1 MTDLYYVQIAREERY
16 QREARNR
23 VQKRMDKLAQD
34 GRHSQRPPEH
44 HLIQHSL
51 KQIINEV
58 EMRISY
64 WRDASR
70 EGKPSKD
77 ADTYSK
83 LSKLTK
89 ENLHLFLA
97 EALSDC
103 IDFSMAR
110 KTRCNL
116 MMKIGT
122 RLSHMFLLQEL
133 QVNHAKEYKKAIK
146 RMRQKGEERKRVDT
160 LSFISKVAGV
170 DQSLETK
177 TFEGNCGLRVMTLIK
192 EVTKYFYEEKVDVK
206 HNKTEVFMRIN
217 DKVDEWIADG
227 IKHQLEIA
235 YYNTPMIVPP
245 TNWGNGLVI
254 GGGYLSAAQLPI
266 PFVKASQRSY
276 LDRLDETKDPR
287 LATVFNAVNYAQDTG
302 WRINKRIMN
311 LLQYALDA
319 GISIGSLPQ
328 LVSYT
333 QTPKP
338 RYSDEAAE
346 ILKKWHEA
354 KTKNEAFNN
363 REVWIATLPKSQQR
377 LVNFHLEWKKREEL
391 RHKNNHA
398 YAAEWMEVARNVT
411 TAKELSVYPSCYM
424 PHQVDFRGRVYA
436 VTQGGI
442 NPQGP
447 DYIKAMLQ
455 FDVGMELGERG
466 WYWLRWHTA
475 NVWGEDKAAHEDRVQ
490 WTDANIE
497 MIQMIASDPLQ
508 YREWEGADK
517 KFQFLAC
524 CFEIDEAL
532 KRQGGPTKYESR
544 MPIALDG
551 SCSGLQHLGM
561 ATRCETTGRAVNL
574 LAGDKPSDIYQIV
587 ADKVAAYLDQV
598 VSGKLRVKKEVWQ
611 GQVKKW
617 QEWPAAWKNGKL
629 SRSITKRS
637 VMTYPYGS
645 VAFGFGN
652 QLLADILEPAYEEA
666 QKNAYTL
673 GKAVKDVFPWSDE
686 AELENGA
693 RFLAW
698 LIYKAVVETVVVP
711 AQVMEELKKLASLI
725 NKADTDVWWT
735 TPLGFRVEQ
744 RYRNEET
751 GRLDSTI
758 KGLSFY
764 DPTYGEYKKGKRMQ
778 VSFKYNADEL
788 DKNKQRDAIAPNVV
802 HSLDA
807 THLMMTVCAAHDQG
821 IKHFALIH
829 DSFGTHAANTDLM
842 FRTVREQMVELYK
855 DDPLG
860 QIIEDLKGQIMKDEL
875 KNLPKPHSKGL
886 LKIEEILESQYAFA

>member
-1 MTDLYYVQIAREERY
+1 MV
-16 QREARNR
+16 
-23 VQKRMDKLAQD
+23 
-34 GRHSQRPPEH
+34 
-44 HLIQHSL
+44 
-51 KQIINEV
+51 
-58 EMRISY
+58 
-64 WRDASR
+64 
-70 EGKPSKD
+70 
-77 ADTYSK
+77 
-83 LSKLTK
+83 
-89 ENLHLFLA
+89 
-97 EALSDC
+97 
-103 IDFSMAR
+103 
-110 KTRCNL
+110 
-116 MMKIGT
+116 
-122 RLSHMFLLQEL
+122 
-133 QVNHAKEYKKAIK
+133 
-146 RMRQKGEERKRVDT
+146 
-160 LSFISKVAGV
+160 
-170 DQSLETK
+170 
-177 TFEGNCGLRVMTLIK
+177 
-192 EVTKYFYEEKVDVK
+192 
-206 HNKTEVFMRIN
+206 
-217 DKVDEWIADG
+217 
-227 IKHQLEIA
+227 
-235 YYNTPMIVPP
+235 
-245 TNWGNGLVI
+245 
-254 GGGYLSAAQLPI
+254 
-266 PFVKASQRSY
+266 
-276 LDRLDETKDPR
+276 
-287 LATVFNAVNYAQDTG
+287 LATLA
-302 WRINKRIMN
+302 
-311 LLQYALDA
+311 
-319 GISIGSLPQ
+319 
-328 LVSYT
+328 
-333 QTPKP
+333 
-338 RYSDEAAE
+338 
-346 ILKKWHEA
+346 H
-354 KTKNEAFNN
+354 
-363 REVWIATLPKSQQR
+363 
-377 LVNFHLEWKKREEL
+377 
-391 RHKNNHA
+391 
-398 YAAEWMEVARNVT
+398 
-411 TAKELSVYPSCYM
+411 
-424 PHQVDFRGRVYA
+424 
-436 VTQGGI
+436 
-442 NPQGP
+442 
-447 DYIKAMLQ
+447 
-455 FDVGMELGERG
+455 GER
-466 WYWLRWHTA
+466 L
-475 NVWGEDKAAHEDRVQ
+475 GEDKAAHADRVK
-490 WTDANIE
+490 WTDANIY

-508 YREWEGADK
+508 YREWEAADK
-517 KFQFLAC
+517 PFQFLAC

-532 KRQGGPTKYESR
+532 KTQGGPTKYESS

-744 RYRNEET
+744 RYRNKRQAALIVWLRAIFLRSNLWR
-751 GRLDSTI
+751 G
-758 KGLSFY
+758 
-764 DPTYGEYKKGKRMQ
+764 GEAPRVQ
-778 VSFKYNADEL
+778 VSFKYNSDKL
-788 DKNKQRDAIAPNVV
+788 DKNKQKGAIAPNVV

-829 DSFGTHAANTDLM
+829 DSFGTHATNTDQM
-842 FRTVREQMVELYK
+842 FRIVREQMVELYK
-855 DDPLG
+855 ADPLG

>member
-1 MTDLYYVQIAREERY
+1 MTDLYYVQIAREERC

-44 HLIQHSL
+44 RLIQHSL

-254 GGGYLSAAQLPI
+254 GGGYLSTAQLPI
-266 PFVKASQRSY
+266 PFVKVATRSY
-276 LDRLDETKDPR
+276 LESLDERNDPR

-311 LLQYALDA
+311 LIQYALDA

-328 LVSYT
+328 LVSHT

-346 ILKKWHEA
+346 ILKSWHEA
-354 KTKNEAFNN
+354 KEKNEAFNN
-363 REVWIATLPKSQQR
+363 REVWIATLSKSQQR
-377 LVNFHLEWKKREEL
+377 WVNDHLEWKKREEL
-391 RHKNNHA
+391 RHKNNHSH
-398 YAAEWMEVARNVT
+398 AAEWMSVSRNLA

-424 PHQVDFRGRVYA
+424 PHHVDFRGRVYA

-475 NVWGEDKAAHEDRVQ
+475 NVWGEDKVAHEDRVK

-508 YREWEGADK
+508 YREWEAADK

-532 KRQGGPTKYESR
+532 KTQGGPTKYESR

-611 GQVKKW
+611 GQAKKW
-617 QEWPAAWKNGKL
+617 QEWPAAWKDGKL

-645 VAFGFGN
+645 VEYGFGN
-652 QLLADILEPAYEEA
+652 QILADILEPAYEEA

-673 GKAVKDVFPWSDE
+673 GKAVKDVFPWADE
-686 AELENGA
+686 VELNMAG

-711 AQVMEELKKLASLI
+711 AQVMAELKKLASLI
-725 NKADTDVWWT
+725 NEADTDVWWT

-744 RYRNEET
+744 RYRDEKT
-751 GRLDSTI
+751 GRLDSVV

-764 DPTYGEYKKGKRMQ
+764 DPTYGECKKGLRMQ
-778 VSFKYNADEL
+778 VSFKYKTDEL
-788 DKNKQRDAIAPNVV
+788 DKNKQKNAIAPNVV

-807 THLMMTVCAAHDQG
+807 THLMMTVCAAHDQD

-829 DSFGTHAANTDLM
+829 DSFGTHAANTDLL
-842 FRTVREQMVELYK
+842 FRIVREQMVELYK

-860 QIIEDLKGQIMKDEL
+860 QIIEDLKGQMIEDDL
-875 KNLPKPHSKGL
+875 KNLPKPHSKGVL
-886 LKIEEILESQYAFA
+886 NIEEILESQYAFA